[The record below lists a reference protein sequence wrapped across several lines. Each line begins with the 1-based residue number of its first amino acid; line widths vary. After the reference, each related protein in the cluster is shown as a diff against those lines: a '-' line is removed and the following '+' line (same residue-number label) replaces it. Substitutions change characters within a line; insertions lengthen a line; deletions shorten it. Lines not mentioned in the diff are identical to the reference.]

1 MILDTVRV
9 TAETTVESQLS
20 ATVSEGISEQVRGS
34 DHPDQPDDSGQ
45 GSPLVSPVGGTW
57 YRRTP
62 SSERQR
68 RTQESASD

>member
-34 DHPDQPDDSGQ
+34 DHPDQPDNSGQ

-57 YRRTP
+57 Y
-62 SSERQR
+62 SSH
-68 RTQESASD
+68 TVI